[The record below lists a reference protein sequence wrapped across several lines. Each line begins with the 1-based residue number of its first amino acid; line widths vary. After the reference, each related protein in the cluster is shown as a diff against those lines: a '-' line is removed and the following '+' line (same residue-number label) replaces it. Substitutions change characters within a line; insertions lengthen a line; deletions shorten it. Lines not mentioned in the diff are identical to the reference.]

1 MAPVA
6 VTSVAP
12 QANGTGQESLGAP
25 VSDKDVSRASAA
37 VSSPPFSMA
46 SADESVAKFAEVS
59 NGPREEAIGGKWKW
73 VAMSLVAAALI
84 VSVAFW
90 WTRPPATPVVEA
102 ISQLTDDQMAKA
114 YVQTDGVYF
123 NEDRQGSLDIAQ
135 VSVKGGPVA
144 TIPTEVLS
152 PAIAGI
158 SPDALS
164 LLVLQGGTPVPRPVW
179 EVPLPAGQ
187 PRRVSNL
194 EAHEAS
200 VTPDGR
206 LLLCNVTNLVIA
218 EKDGSNPRIG
228 PCGAAALMEVI
239 AYNSPFPPR

>member
-1 MAPVA
+1 MEMGCDESSCCSPDRKCCVLVDKAARDPSGGSDQP
-6 VTSVAP
+6 THGRP
-12 QANGTGQESLGAP
+12 NGKGLRANG
-25 VSDKDVSRASAA
+25 RA
-37 VSSPPFSMA
+37 
-46 SADESVAKFAEVS
+46 
-59 NGPREEAIGGKWKW
+59 R
-73 VAMSLVAAALI
+73 
-84 VSVAFW
+84 
-90 WTRPPATPVVEA
+90 
-102 ISQLTDDQMAKA
+102 
-114 YVQTDGVYF
+114 VYF